1 MSRATFSRPRIHK
14 IYTFKMFEPVIHS
27 IPKVWQFFL
36 SDQEEY
42 FIQTRK
48 HVRSVPGR
56 PRFSWSKRNWTIP
69 APSRSVCFLEYIH
82 LCLCVCIIGYIQWE
96 VNQMK
101 TSGTPLFIFFAGIY
115 ILAIIPPNWKT
126 GKNFEEDLMKKGRE
140 KGGKEEKNNKTQVKI
155 PLWSLNDRKKS
166 TKTGEEFKKGEI
178 FWLARKSK

>member
-48 HVRSVPGR
+48 HVRSVPRR
-56 PRFSWSKRNWTIP
+56 PCFSWSKRNWTIP

-82 LCLCVCIIGYIQWE
+82 FCLCVCIIGYIQWE
-96 VNQMK
+96 VIK
-101 TSGTPLFIFFAGIY
+101 WKLVERLYFFFAGIY
-115 ILAIIPPNWKT
+115 ILAIIPPNWKQ
-126 GKNFEEDLMKKGRE
+126 GRILRRTSW
-140 KGGKEEKNNKTQVKI
+140 KKEEKR
-155 PLWSLNDRKKS
+155 RKKKRVIKH
-166 TKTGEEFKKGEI
+166 TLK
-178 FWLARKSK
+178 

>member
-48 HVRSVPGR
+48 HVRSVPRR
-56 PRFSWSKRNWTIP
+56 PCFSWSKRNWTIP

-82 LCLCVCIIGYIQWE
+82 FCLCVCIIGYIQWE

-101 TSGTPLFIFFAGIY
+101 TSWTTLIFFCRDIY
-115 ILAIIPPNWKT
+115 SGHYTPKLKT
-126 GKNFEEDLMKKGRE
+126 GKNFEEDFMKKGRE
-140 KGGKEEKNNKTQVKI
+140 KKINEKSDKTHVKI
-155 PLWSLNDRKKS
+155 PWWCFNDRKKS
-166 TKTGEEFKKGEI
+166 TKTGKNFRGGRGGI
-178 FWLARKSK
+178 FWLARI